1 MRRGDL
7 KVTFVIAT
15 RNKKKAEEIQR
26 ILEGLPVKLL
36 TMLDY
41 PDCPEVEEDADTFA
55 GNAAK
60 KAVEVAQYTAIPAIA
75 DDSGLEAYA
84 LGNAP
89 GVYSAR
95 YAGADADDSRNLDKL
110 LTGMKDVKEG
120 RRGARFVCCI
130 ALAFPEGMVEV
141 FEGHVEGSIG
151 THSKGCNGFGYDP
164 VFYPEGHTQ
173 TLAEMSAEEKDDLSH
188 RGMALK
194 KLREYL
200 VSYLT
205 HISGLF

>member
-1 MRRGDL
+1 M
-7 KVTFVIAT
+7 TFVIAT
-15 RNKKKAEEIQR
+15 RNKKKAEEMQR

-55 GNAAK
+55 GNAVK
-60 KAVEVAQYTAIPAIA
+60 KALVVADYTAAPAIA
-75 DDSGLEAYA
+75 DDSGLEVYA

-89 GVYSAR
+89 GVFSAR

-110 LTGMKDVKEG
+110 LSEMEDVEEG
-120 RRGARFVCCI
+120 SRGARFVCCI
-130 ALAFPEGMVEV
+130 ALAFPEGGVEV

-151 THSKGCNGFGYDP
+151 RHPKGSNGFGYDP
-164 VFYPEGHTQ
+164 VFYPKGYDRTF
-173 TLAEMSAEEKDDLSH
+173 AEMSAEEKDHLSH

-194 KLREYL
+194 KLRDYL
-200 VSYLT
+200 AAHIT
-205 HISGLF
+205 HI